1 MIERRFFILGMSVA
15 GVSPLARP
23 AMAQAPDKAAAFIRQ
38 VTDSLVGI
46 VNGTQSLA
54 EKRAALLKIVDG
66 SVDVDG
72 IAQYCLGR
80 FWRQATPAQQQHYV
94 AAFHQFMVSNVSAKL
109 GEYKGVKITVGRSRQ
124 QDDSISVSTTVE
136 RPSNAPATVDWVV
149 GQAASAPKIV
159 DLVAEGTS
167 LRVTQ
172 RQDYASYLSQNAN
185 NIDALIQA
193 ILKQA
198 AA

>member
-1 MIERRFFILGMSVA
+1 MIDRRFFLLGIGVA
-15 GVSPLARP
+15 GTAALARP
-23 AMAQAPDKAAAFIRQ
+23 ALAQADDKAASFIRQ
-38 VTDSLVGI
+38 VTGNLVAI
-46 VNGTQSLA
+46 VNGPQSLA

-66 SVDVDG
+66 AVDVDG
-72 IAQYCLGR
+72 IARYCLGR
-80 FWRQATPAQQQHYV
+80 FWRQASPAQQQNYV

-109 GEYKGVKITVGRSRQ
+109 GEYKGVQITVGRSRPL
-124 QDDSISVSTTVE
+124 DDSIAVSTTVE
-136 RPSNAPATVDWVV
+136 RPNNTPATVDWVV
-149 GQAASAPKIV
+149 GQAAGVPKIV

-193 ILKQA
+193 ILKQSA
-198 AA
+198 A

>member
-1 MIERRFFILGMSVA
+1 
-15 GVSPLARP
+15 
-23 AMAQAPDKAAAFIRQ
+23 
-38 VTDSLVGI
+38 
-46 VNGTQSLA
+46 
-54 EKRAALLKIVDG
+54 
-66 SVDVDG
+66 
-72 IAQYCLGR
+72 
-80 FWRQATPAQQQHYV
+80 
-94 AAFHQFMVSNVSAKL
+94 
-109 GEYKGVKITVGRSRQ
+109 
-124 QDDSISVSTTVE
+124 VE
-136 RPSNAPATVDWVV
+136 RPNNAPATVDWVV